1 MIPPRPAAAETA
13 GKTPRPDG
21 EIVAVLTGLN
31 LSENGK
37 KFAGAS
43 DFTKILFP
51 IMSYRH
57 HPMEELHA
65 LSQTGSGAAAD
76 FVSGFC

>member
-1 MIPPRPAAAETA
+1 MTDHPPRPAAAETA

-37 KFAGAS
+37 KIA
-43 DFTKILFP
+43 
-51 IMSYRH
+51 
-57 HPMEELHA
+57 A
-65 LSQTGSGAAAD
+65 LRPALLKSFSR
-76 FVSGFC
+76 